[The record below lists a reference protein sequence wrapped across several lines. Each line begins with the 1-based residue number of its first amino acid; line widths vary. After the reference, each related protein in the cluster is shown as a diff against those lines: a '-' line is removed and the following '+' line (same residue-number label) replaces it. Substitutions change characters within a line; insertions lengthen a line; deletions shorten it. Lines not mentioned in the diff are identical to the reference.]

1 METSIEQISTTGQLQ
16 LTIQVSANV
25 NYSAA
30 AARRIVGRFVA
41 DEIGYLLRAS
51 EPTLVVSD
59 RVRWRVP
66 VTLAYPGHGV
76 VGAAG
81 TLDVDVE
88 TGQAVRAKTRQF
100 PSLGKMRSEIYG
112 IVDELKRELYSK
124 PVKHIN

>member
-1 METSIEQISTTGQLQ
+1 METSIEQIPATGQLH

-41 DEIGYLLRAS
+41 DEIGYLLRAGD
-51 EPTLVVSD
+51 PTLVVSD
-59 RVRWRVP
+59 RIRWRVP
-66 VTLAYPGHGV
+66 VTLAYPGHGL

-88 TGQAVRAKTRQF
+88 TGQISATPEQLSDIAQHATDLAAHTTT
-100 PSLGKMRSEIYG
+100 PARSAA
-112 IVDELKRELYSK
+112 
-124 PVKHIN
+124 